1 MPRNIDHRVEVL
13 FPLEDEK
20 LIRQIRDEILAV
32 YLADTTKARQM
43 LPTGAY
49 ARKKPSEGKK
59 QVNAQESLLM
69 KRRRAAHERGKRL
82 PSRRV
87 T

>member
-1 MPRNIDHRVEVL
+1 
-13 FPLEDEK
+13 
-20 LIRQIRDEILAV
+20 
-32 YLADTTKARQM
+32 M

-69 KRRRAAHERGKRL
+69 KHRRAAHERGKRL